1 MLKENK
7 IKQDIVF
14 LKNFNI
20 LKFGEN
26 RLKKFLSSHKK
37 IFGAAA
43 VLGTTSAIL
52 YHRNKKNKKLTEQHK
67 LASHIPNP
75 STPNLPLPKLPPPLP
90 SSTPVPIYKEI
101 EPI

>member
-52 YHRNKKNKKLTEQHK
+52 YHRNKKNKKLHELTHE
-67 LASHIPNP
+67 P
-75 STPNLPLPKLPPPLP
+75 TPGPTPGRIPLP
-90 SSTPVPIYKEI
+90 
-101 EPI
+101 